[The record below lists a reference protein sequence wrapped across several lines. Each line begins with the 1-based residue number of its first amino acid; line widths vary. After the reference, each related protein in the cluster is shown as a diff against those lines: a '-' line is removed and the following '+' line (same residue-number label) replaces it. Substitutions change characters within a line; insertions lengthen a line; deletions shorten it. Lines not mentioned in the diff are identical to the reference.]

1 MEVKTRN
8 GGYRMKKNTS
18 LVFILALFLISF
30 GACGPKEEAGSPA
43 VDEMLKMFPVDA
55 KGVFFVDVDKGMATE
70 MAGKII
76 QDEAQ
81 KMGEFI
87 EKTGIDPEKDVH
99 HVAAAF
105 IPVSPNNHEGLVII
119 NLEYDKEKILSM
131 IQEQSKGELMT
142 EDYEGITIY
151 FTDKRKTECLVMLD
165 ESHIGAGNAVAA
177 KSCIDVIQGRKDD
190 IHNNEALSALLG
202 RTDKSTIV
210 WAAIVDPAEAMNMPT
225 SQSPQ
230 LKIAESFN
238 ALTMNFDYKSKSVLV
253 DIKAESEDVEK
264 NHQLAQTL
272 NGFKALGATMTAD
285 KPELGELL
293 NAVQITSGDDHVMI
307 SANIPEELAQKLK
320 NMVDVT
326 PEKK

>member
-1 MEVKTRN
+1 MKIKPQI
-8 GGYRMKKNTS
+8 GGYRMKRYA
-18 LVFILALFLISF
+18 LPVFILALFLISF
-30 GACGPKEEAGSPA
+30 GACGPKEKAGSPA
-43 VDEMLKMFPVDA
+43 VDEMLMMFPVEA

-70 MAGKII
+70 MARNII
-76 QDEAQ
+76 QEEAQ

-99 HVAAAF
+99 YLAAAF
-105 IPVSPNNHEGLVII
+105 IPVSPKNHEGLVII
-119 NLEYDKEKILSM
+119 NLKYDKEKILSM
-131 IQEQSKGELMT
+131 IQEESKGELT
-142 EDYEGITIY
+142 AEDYEGITVY
-151 FTDKRKTECLVMLD
+151 FTDKRKTECLVMLN
-165 ESHIGAGNAVAA
+165 ESHIAIGNAVAA
-177 KSCIDVIQGRKDD
+177 KSCIEVIQDRKDD
-190 IHNNEALSALLG
+190 IYKNEALSALFG

-225 SQSPQ
+225 TQSPQ

-238 ALTMNFDYKSKSVLV
+238 ALTMNFDYKNKSVLV
-253 DIKAESEDVEK
+253 DIKAEGEDVEK

-272 NGFKALGATMTAD
+272 NGFKALGATMTSD

-293 NAVQITSGDDHVMI
+293 NAVQISSGDDHVMI

-320 NMVDVT
+320 KLVNIT